1 MNFAKRLDKLGT
13 ETAFAV
19 SLDAAEFA
27 ANGNAV
33 YPFHLGDIDLP
44 TPQNI
49 MDAALKAMREGKT
62 GYNPAAG
69 LPEMRSIIADVVGRE
84 RGIDLVAENVV
95 IQPGGKPVIP
105 KFIQALMNPGDGVLY
120 PNPGYPI
127 YESQIQFHGGKAMPY
142 GFIPRM
148 MDSKLIE
155 KA

>member
-1 MNFAKRLDKLGT
+1 MNFARRLDKLGT

-44 TPQNI
+44 TPKNI
-49 MDAALKAMREGKT
+49 MDAALKAMKEGKT

-69 LPEMRSIIADVVGRE
+69 LPEMRSVVADVVGRE
-84 RGIDLVAENVV
+84 RGIELIADNVV

-105 KFIQALMNPGDGVLY
+105 
-120 PNPGYPI
+120 
-127 YESQIQFHGGKAMPY
+127 
-142 GFIPRM
+142 GFINACMNFGITGFPPG
-148 MDSKLIE
+148 
-155 KA
+155 

>member
-1 MNFAKRLDKLGT
+1 MSFAKRLDKLGT

-49 MDAALKAMREGKT
+49 MDAALKAMRDGKT

-69 LPEMRSIIADVVGRE
+69 LPEMRSVVADVIGRE
-84 RGIDLVAENVV
+84 RGIDLVAENSV
-95 IQPGGKPVIP
+95 GC
-105 KFIQALMNPGDGVLY
+105 FFCN
-120 PNPGYPI
+120 
-127 YESQIQFHGGKAMPY
+127 
-142 GFIPRM
+142 
-148 MDSKLIE
+148 
-155 KA
+155 